1 MVVIVA
7 VALALVA
14 TPAAAALARRVGL
27 LDRPGPLKVQTRP
40 VPYLGGLAV
49 LVAAAP
55 GVAIARP
62 AWLVPLALA
71 LVLGTVDDAR
81 TLPPRLRLAGEV
93 VVGLVAGA
101 LVPTG
106 MSQPWAALATAL
118 VVVVLINAVNLIDGL
133 DALAAGVS
141 LASAIGFAIAL
152 DGDDRTVAL
161 ALAGALAGF
170 LVYNR
175 PPARIYLGDGGSYL
189 LGTALAALLVSVWR
203 PERDLELSL
212 GAVLFVAFPVA
223 EVAFAVLR
231 RARARVPLFAGDRG
245 HLYDQMGQR
254 GLPTGATSLVCVGLQ
269 AALVVVG
276 LLATRTEP
284 AASGVIVVVTA
295 LALLAAAAAGGFLSS
310 TSPRSAQ

>member
-1 MVVIVA
+1 VVVIAA

-14 TPAAAALARRVGL
+14 TPAASALARRAGL
-27 LDRPGPLKVQTRP
+27 LDHPGPLKVQTRP

-49 LVAAAP
+49 LAAAAV
-55 GVAIARP
+55 GLAIGRP
-62 AWLVPLALA
+62 VWLVPLALA
-71 LVLGTVDDAR
+71 LVLGTLDDAR

-106 MSQPWAALATAL
+106 VAQPWAALATTL

-133 DALAAGVS
+133 DGLAAGVT
-141 LASAIGFAIAL
+141 LVSAVGFAIVL

-189 LGTALAALLVSVWR
+189 LGTALAVLLVSAWR
-203 PERDLELSL
+203 PERDLALSL
-212 GAVLFVAFPVA
+212 GAVLLVALPVA
-223 EVAFAVLR
+223 EVAFAVVR
-231 RARARVPLFAGDRG
+231 RARARAPLFAGDRG
-245 HLYDQMGQR
+245 HLYDQMTQR
-254 GLPTGATSLVCVGLQ
+254 GLSAAATSLVCAGIQ
-269 AALVVVG
+269 AALVVLG

-284 AASGVIVVVTA
+284 AASGVIVVATA
-295 LALLAAAAAGGFLSS
+295 VALLAGAGAGGFLSS
-310 TSPRSAQ
+310 TSPRSAP